1 MSKNYKQNILGNITF
16 EEFFQKFWGKKP
28 LLIQNAIINEKNILN
43 KKEILNLAKK
53 EDVETRVIENK
64 KNKYK
69 LNNGPFRKVVPLKK
83 NWTILING
91 ANLHNEKVNQ
101 FLNKFR
107 FIPDNYLDD
116 LMISYAC
123 DRGGVGPHFDSYN
136 VFLFQAFGTKIWQIS
151 NQKNL
156 SLLPNQDLKIL
167 KEFFPSEEFNLKC
180 GDMLYLPP
188 KIAHN
193 GISNGESITYSIGFK
208 SPEWSEI
215 LESFSEFLFEKLN
228 HKEVY
233 SLQELK
239 KTNFPSKIDDD
250 LIKKIKNKIN
260 TELKNININVFLG
273 EYFSEPKL
281 SVFFSKPQNKL
292 TKIEFKKNIKKLGF
306 KLNKKTKML
315 YIKNYVFI
323 NGETILMPSKSK
335 KLFINLANQRV
346 VLENQSDFFPD
357 NFLQIIYEWYL
368 DGWVEIN

>member
-1 MSKNYKQNILGNITF
+1 M
-16 EEFFQKFWGKKP
+16 
-28 LLIQNAIINEKNILN
+28 
-43 KKEILNLAKK
+43 
-53 EDVETRVIENK
+53 IENK